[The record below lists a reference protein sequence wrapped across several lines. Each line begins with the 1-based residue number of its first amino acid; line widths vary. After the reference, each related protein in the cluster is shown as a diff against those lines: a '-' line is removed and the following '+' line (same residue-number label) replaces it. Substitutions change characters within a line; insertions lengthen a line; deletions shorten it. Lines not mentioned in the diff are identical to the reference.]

1 MGKPGF
7 DQWMM
12 EKLQLKGIFFN
23 LLVLKLGSDKVRVVS
38 SVADLVCPKLLGN
51 RKNTVWGH
59 RS

>member
-12 EKLQLKGIFFN
+12 EKLQLEGIFFN

-38 SVADLVCPKLLGN
+38 SVADLVCPQLLGN